1 MFSSID
7 VNIEWNILSMVVIG
21 IIAYL
26 LLLAIEYGA
35 FKWMF
40 SFASKNVRNNVSNVH
55 PSTVDAD
62 VLAEKERIS
71 RMSNSDLRAQAVVL
85 RKVSK
90 FYGNFCAVSNISLSI
105 KR

>member
-1 MFSSID
+1 
-7 VNIEWNILSMVVIG
+7 MVVTG

-40 SFASKNVRNNVSNVH
+40 SFVSKNVRQNISNDH
-55 PSTVDAD
+55 PSTIDAD

-71 RMSNSDLRAQAVVL
+71 RMSNGDLREQAVVL
-85 RKVSK
+85 RNVSK
-90 FYGNFCAVSNISLSI
+90 FYGNFCAVNNISLSI